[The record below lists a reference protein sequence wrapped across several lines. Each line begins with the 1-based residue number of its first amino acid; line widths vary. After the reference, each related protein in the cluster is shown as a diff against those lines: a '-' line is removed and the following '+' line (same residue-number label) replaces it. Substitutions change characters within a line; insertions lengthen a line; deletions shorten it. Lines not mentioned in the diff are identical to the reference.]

1 MVIRWVRLLL
11 WSVLAI
17 ALFFLLFSFVLENP
31 TEVTLTILGYPLA
44 PASLSAVVV
53 VGFLLGGLVGIFSG
67 MVLVARFRVR
77 HVLLKR
83 KNEQLEAEVKKLRM
97 NALKGLS

>member
-1 MVIRWVRLLL
+1 MVIRWMRLLL

-31 TEVTLTILGYPLA
+31 TEVTLTVVGYPLA
-44 PASLSAVVV
+44 PASVSAVVV
-53 VGFLLGGLVGIFSG
+53 AGFLLGGFVGVFSG
-67 MVLVARFRVR
+67 MILVARFRVR

>member
-1 MVIRWVRLLL
+1 M
-11 WSVLAI
+11 
-17 ALFFLLFSFVLENP
+17 
-31 TEVTLTILGYPLA
+31 TIFGYPMA
-44 PASLSAVVV
+44 PASLSAVVIV
-53 VGFLLGGLVGIFSG
+53 SFLLGGLAGVFSG

-83 KNEQLEAEVKKLRM
+83 KNEQLETEVKKLRM

>member
-1 MVIRWVRLLL
+1 ML

-17 ALFFLLFSFVLENP
+17 ALFFLFFSFVLENP
-31 TEVTLTILGYPLA
+31 TEVTLTVVGYPLA
-44 PASLSAVVV
+44 PASVSAVVV
-53 VGFLLGGLVGIFSG
+53 VGFLLGGFVGVFSG
-67 MVLVARFRVR
+67 MILVARFRVR

>member
-1 MVIRWVRLLL
+1 MRLLL

-31 TEVTLTILGYPLA
+31 AEVSLTIVGYPLA
-44 PASLSAVVV
+44 PASISVVV
-53 VGFLLGGLVGIFSG
+53 IVGFLLGGLVGVCSG
-67 MVLVARFRVR
+67 AVMVARFRVR
-77 HVLLKR
+77 NVLLKR